1 MIVISGLEGAFSDTD
16 VGLNF
21 AVVFSLYRSLVY
33 DSVMQFPSSGQ
44 DSLWRQL
51 QLGESGWLG

>member
-21 AVVFSLYRSLVY
+21 AVVFSLYHCLVY
-33 DSVMQFPSSGQ
+33 NPVCYALSN
-44 DSLWRQL
+44 
-51 QLGESGWLG
+51 